1 MIYNYDILYERILY
15 LFPRSYRMNNT
26 DWKILIYLK
35 EEKSIN
41 KVAKRLFMTQPSLT
55 YRLGQMEKEIGIPLF
70 IRTNKGVHFTDAGNR
85 LYSYAEKELQ
95 QYQDMKNFVTNDPSD
110 ISGVLRIG
118 AIQSFIQSHIPGIL
132 KGFINKYNGID
143 ISLTNNIS
151 DNLIKSIKKEE
162 IQLAIIRGPH
172 QWQDFEI
179 ILENQPIYLIS
190 TIPITIDSLALQPAI
205 RYNSDPTLEEVR
217 IQWWKQNGI
226 DDPPFVLDV
235 NDCLTAV
242 EIINAGL
249 GYSIITEDMMKKCK
263 LGLYTKKLYD
273 KEGIPLTRTTKL
285 ICKSAMLGSGT
296 ISAFISFI
304 KDYFHVDS
312 PI

>member
-1 MIYNYDILYERILY
+1 MQE
-15 LFPRSYRMNNT
+15 S
-26 DWKILIYLK
+26 K
-35 EEKSIN
+35 E
-41 KVAKRLFMTQPSLT
+41 
-55 YRLGQMEKEIGIPLF
+55 Y
-70 IRTNKGVHFTDAGNR
+70 
-85 LYSYAEKELQ
+85 
-95 QYQDMKNFVTNDPSD
+95 
-110 ISGVLRIG
+110 
-118 AIQSFIQSHIPGIL
+118 
-132 KGFINKYNGID
+132 
-143 ISLTNNIS
+143 
-151 DNLIKSIKKEE
+151 
-162 IQLAIIRGPH
+162 
-172 QWQDFEI
+172 FEI

-190 TIPITIDSLALQPAI
+190 TIPITIDSLALQPAV

>member
-1 MIYNYDILYERILY
+1 MPIFLKNYN
-15 LFPRSYRMNNT
+15 
-26 DWKILIYLK
+26 KILNFSYKGTNFPELPEENLNLSVAGK
-35 EEKSIN
+35 EMYIENEKYILRDDNSFGYVVLFEKNKFGKKKCLFDFEYKLSFEGDELLEITSIN
-41 KVAKRLFMTQPSLT
+41 N
-55 YRLGQMEKEIGIPLF
+55 E
-70 IRTNKGVHFTDAGNR
+70 NKTD
-85 LYSYAEKELQ
+85 
-95 QYQDMKNFVTNDPSD
+95 
-110 ISGVLRIG
+110 
-118 AIQSFIQSHIPGIL
+118 
-132 KGFINKYNGID
+132 
-143 ISLTNNIS
+143 
-151 DNLIKSIKKEE
+151 EE
-162 IQLAIIRGPH
+162 VVGY
-172 QWQDFEI
+172 FEI

-190 TIPITIDSLALQPAI
+190 TIPITIDSLALQPAV